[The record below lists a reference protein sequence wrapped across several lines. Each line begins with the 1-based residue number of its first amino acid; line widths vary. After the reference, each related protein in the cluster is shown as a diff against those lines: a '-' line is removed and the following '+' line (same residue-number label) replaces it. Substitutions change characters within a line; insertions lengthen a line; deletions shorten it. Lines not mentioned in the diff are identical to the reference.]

1 MGDWRFSTI
10 SHYLNKGHNLKELEK
25 LTNNE
30 LRFMYN
36 SATVEENIR
45 RMNEESQ
52 LSKLITGV
60 I

>member
-10 SHYLNKGHNLKELEK
+10 SHFLNKGHNLKELEK
-25 LTNNE
+25 LTKNE

-36 SATVEENIR
+36 SAKLYIADEADKEV
-45 RMNEESQ
+45 Q